1 MTDKERYELLTKISE
16 AVSDALNPK
25 IVVHPAVSPIEI
37 VRLHGKKVMDVEEY
51 LEDAFLGKYKA
62 WRGSTEDA
70 YFYIVVTRGVMT
82 ITFEEREMLIG
93 QNLIVFGI
101 NRKLLE
107 YSKKPNKA
115 ELIDRYNADEHEKD
129 TIQTTFG
136 DVMKCLNWTLHSS
149 KVKVKQGQIF
159 LD

>member
-1 MTDKERYELLTKISE
+1 MTDKQRYELLTKISE

-25 IVVHPAVSPIEI
+25 PVVHPALNPQEVI
-37 VRLHGKKVMDVEEY
+37 RLQGKKVMDVEEY
-51 LEDAFLGKYKA
+51 IEDAVLGKYKA

-82 ITFEEREMLIG
+82 ITCEEREMLIG
-93 QNLIVFGI
+93 QNLTVYGI

-115 ELIDRYNADEHEKD
+115 ELIDRYNVDQHEKD

-136 DVMKCLNWTLHSS
+136 DVMKCLNWTLHSP
-149 KVKVKQGQIF
+149 KVKIKQGQLF